1 MGASMASKPP
11 EIVLHGGDLDAARRR
26 FPEARQHWIDLSTA
40 INPIAYRVS
49 ELSADVWSRL
59 PLKMDEGALREVA
72 CRRYG
77 VGDPAMVVPAPG
89 TQSLIQVIPRLR
101 EPAHV
106 AVLGPTYGEHVAAW
120 RREGHET
127 AEIKDLSAVGE
138 ANIVVLVN
146 PNNPTG
152 HVVAADEVR
161 DLAETLRRRDGWLI
175 VDEAFADV
183 MPTETSVASNLPPA
197 TIVMRSL
204 GKTYGLAGVRLGFS
218 ISSADIAAQI
228 ADALGPWAVS
238 GPALAIGRTALAD
251 DMWLNE
257 TRDRLQRDAQRL
269 ENLLV
274 TEGFHILGGTPLF
287 RLAAHADAQSIAD
300 MLGQHGI
307 HVRRFPEQPEWLRF
321 GLAGPED
328 DWRRLEQALSDAQ
341 G

>member
-26 FPEARQHWIDLSTA
+26 FSEVREPWIDLSTA
-40 INPIAYRVS
+40 INPIAYPIS
-49 ELSADVWSRL
+49 DLNADVWSRL
-59 PLKMDEGALREVA
+59 PLKMDECALREVA

-77 VGDPAMVVPAPG
+77 VSDPAMVVPAPG

-101 EPAHV
+101 EPARV

-127 AEIKDLSAVGE
+127 AEIKDLSAIGE
-138 ANIVVLVN
+138 SNVVVLVN

-152 HVVAADEVR
+152 RVVAADEVR
-161 DLAETLRRRDGWLI
+161 DLAATLRRRDGWLI

-197 TIVMRSL
+197 TIVMRSF

-218 ISSADIAAQI
+218 ISSADIALQI

-251 DMWLNE
+251 DIWFNE

-269 ENLLV
+269 EYLLV
-274 TEGFHILGGTPLF
+274 AEGFRILGGTPLF

-300 MLGQHGI
+300 TLGQHGI
-307 HVRRFPEQPEWLRF
+307 HVRRFVEQPEWLRF

-328 DWRRLEQALSDAQ
+328 DWRRLEQAL
-341 G
+341 GLVNG